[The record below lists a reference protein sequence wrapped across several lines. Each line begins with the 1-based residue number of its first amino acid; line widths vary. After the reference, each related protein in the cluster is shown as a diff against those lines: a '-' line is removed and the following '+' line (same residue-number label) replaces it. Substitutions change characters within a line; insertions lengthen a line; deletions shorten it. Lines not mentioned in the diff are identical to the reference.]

1 MMINWSINILS
12 DFFLKYV
19 YGDCYEMAKISL
31 YHSFNMF
38 FVITNIYDDPSNIYH
53 DESVEIA
60 KAIVKGISVRITTN
74 LNEREVKHN

>member
-1 MMINWSINILS
+1 
-12 DFFLKYV
+12 
-19 YGDCYEMAKISL
+19 
-31 YHSFNMF
+31 MF